1 MDSVNSYSGHAMQ
14 GANRKSEGATN
25 MNIVNPN
32 NYTETLL
39 FQAMKPFFLS
49 MKIVGLY
56 FCKTYDGSQNKNIK
70 SKCRVTWSFVYSS
83 SVVFINWLTLLRL
96 IPSLTTDIEFGTTG
110 FMKIVM
116 TVWVLLC
123 SINSTSCWL
132 GCYRAE
138 NLPQFFIEWHQVQS
152 EFVEITNCLR

>member
-1 MDSVNSYSGHAMQ
+1 MDLVNSNEATVEVSS
-14 GANRKSEGATN
+14 RKFEYCTN
-25 MNIVNPN
+25 VVAVN
-32 NYTETLL
+32 NYTETPL

-56 FCKTYDGSQNKNIK
+56 FCKTYKGPEDENIK
-70 SKCRVTWSFVYSS
+70 PKCRVTCSFVFSTIIL
-83 SVVFINWLTLLRL
+83 FINWLNLLRL
-96 IPSLTTDIEFGTTG
+96 LSSLTTDFEFGTTV

-123 SINSTSCWL
+123 TINTTSCWL
-132 GCYRAE
+132 GCYRVE
-138 NLPQFFIEWHQVQS
+138 GLPQFFIEWHQVQS